1 MFRKLIQGILVLWG
15 IVTLVFA
22 LLYLLGDPTDYLV
35 GDQADAKTRQAVQA
49 KYGFDQPL
57 YVQYGRYLSG
67 LVQLDPGRSFQTG
80 KPVGPLL
87 LSHLAGT
94 AVLAVAAIALAAL
107 LGIGMGIVAAA
118 FRDRWPD
125 RLILFGS
132 MLGVSAP
139 SFFVAVILAWL
150 LAIVLHP
157 LTGLHVTGYLF
168 EPAVFDQGHTVVWKN
183 LLLPALALGIRP
195 LAVFV
200 QLTRSAMLD
209 ALGQPFIRT
218 AFAKGL
224 TFKQVLLGH
233 AFPNALNPVITSVTG
248 WFASILAGAF
258 FVEYM
263 FNWKG
268 LGKLMI
274 DALHGNDLPVI
285 TGVAALTGGMFVV
298 INFLT
303 DLLYQLTD
311 KRVKG

>member
-1 MFRKLIQGILVLWG
+1 MKKLFHSVLVMWG
-15 IVTLVFA
+15 IVSLVFA
-22 LLYLLGDPTDYLV
+22 LLFLLGDPTDYLV
-35 GDQADAKTRQAVQA
+35 GDQADAKTRQAVQV
-49 KYGFDQPL
+49 KYGFDQPG
-57 YVQYGRYLSG
+57 YIQYGRYMARLAR
-67 LVQLDPGRSFQTG
+67 LDFGQSFQSG

-87 LSHLAGT
+87 MSHLAGT
-94 AVLAVAAIALAAL
+94 AVLATAAILMAAL

-125 RLILFGS
+125 RLILFVS

-139 SFFVAVILAWL
+139 SFFVAVLLAWL
-150 LAIVLHP
+150 LAIALHP
-157 LTGLHVTGYLF
+157 ITGLHMTGYLF
-168 EPAVFDQGHTVVWKN
+168 EPAIFDSGYTLVWRN

-224 TFKQVLLGH
+224 SFRQVLLKH

-285 TGVAALTGGMFVV
+285 SGVAALTGAMFVV
-298 INFLT
+298 INLLT
-303 DLLYQLTD
+303 DSLYRLTD
-311 KRVKG
+311 KRIK